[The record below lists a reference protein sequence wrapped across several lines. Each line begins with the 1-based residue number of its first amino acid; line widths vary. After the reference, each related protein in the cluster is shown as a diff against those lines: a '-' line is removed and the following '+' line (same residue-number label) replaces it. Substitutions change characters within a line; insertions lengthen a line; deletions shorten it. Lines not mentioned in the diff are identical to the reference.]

1 MEVRAAMTLCLNS
14 FLSLF
19 LLSRLRYEEDC
30 ALSAE
35 ERREE
40 DEERLVKNWP
50 TFLHNLLID
59 PLLLRL
65 DPDTRS
71 EPLLEALFGTTPED
85 VEAPR
90 FSPKLP
96 EPPLAPSAPLPLSGV
111 STPVKLRQPSMDALF
126 LRYKASVVAKG
137 REKLLLFSFLDVL
150 LYTAGTACDRKRDCK
165 GPACE
170 RVTRSRSLQG
180 WEVPATDSRTKPR
193 GRTRL
198 GRLLRLDRGSILG
211 LPRECHEAQGMS

>member
-1 MEVRAAMTLCLNS
+1 MTLCLNS

-111 STPVKLRQPSMDALF
+111 STPGQTQAAQHGCPLLAIQGLCGGEGTRNAAPVFLFGCSPIHSRNRLRQE
-126 LRYKASVVAKG
+126 KG
-137 REKLLLFSFLDVL
+137 L
-150 LYTAGTACDRKRDCK
+150 
-165 GPACE
+165 
-170 RVTRSRSLQG
+170 
-180 WEVPATDSRTKPR
+180 
-193 GRTRL
+193 
-198 GRLLRLDRGSILG
+198 
-211 LPRECHEAQGMS
+211 